1 MFTCEDCD
9 DDVEEVLR
17 HREYGMTVTHRVT
30 RWLCRDCHP
39 TAPAV
44 TAPETR
50 KASAET
56 VVTDG
61 GAVTGTRD

>member
-1 MFTCEDCD
+1 MFACENCD

-17 HREYGMTVTHRVT
+17 HREYDMTVTHRVT

-50 KASAET
+50 DASTEP

-61 GAVTGTRD
+61 GTVTGTRD